1 MSRVSKRSF
10 EFSSKKR
17 ELLEALL
24 QEEGVNLSSAQ
35 KISRRREVDSLPLSF
50 AQQRLWFLNQLE
62 PDSPFYNVPA
72 ALRLSGPLNVAA
84 LEQSINEIIRRH
96 ESLRTT
102 YAAVDGT
109 PVQIIA
115 PNLTLRLP
123 IIDLKHLPE
132 SRREAETLRLVTEK
146 ARLPFDLAHGPLI
159 RATLLRLDEAEHVLL
174 STIHHIAADG
184 WSTGVF
190 SRELGVLYETFSQSK
205 SSPLQELPIQYA
217 DYAVWQR
224 QWLRDEVLEKQ
235 LSYWKEKLAGAPAVL
250 ELPTDRPHPFVQS
263 YRGAKQRLNL
273 SKNVTE
279 GIKRLSQREGTTLFM
294 TLLATFQML
303 LMRYTSQDDIVVG
316 TPIAGR
322 SQAETENLIGF
333 FVNTLALRTDLS
345 GDPSFKELLARVKE
359 VTLGAYTHQDVP
371 FEKLVE
377 ELQPER
383 TLSRTPLFQVM
394 FGLQNI
400 PGQASELSGLRLTG
414 LPLDIGK
421 SQFDLSLFTFE
432 GAEGL
437 SCVLEYS
444 TDLFDAST
452 MIRMLGHFERLLEG
466 IAADPE
472 QRLSKLPLLS
482 EAERHQLLV
491 EWNDTATEYP
501 KNKTIHELFEAQV
514 EQRPDAVA
522 VVFEDQ
528 QLTYCELNQRANQV
542 AHYLRARDVKPEVR
556 VGVLMERSAE
566 MVVGIL
572 GILKAGGAYVPLD
585 PAYPQE
591 RLQFMLE
598 DAQVPMLVTQER
610 LVESL
615 PQHAAEVVCVDRD
628 WEVIA
633 QESAENPA
641 SRTSAENLAY
651 VIYTSGSTGRPKGV
665 AIEHHSTVTLL
676 HWARDIYSPEQL
688 AGVLAATSI
697 CFDLSVFELFVPLSC
712 GGTIILAENALQ
724 LPTLPAAEQVTLINT
739 VPSAIAELVRIG
751 GVPASV
757 RTVNL
762 AGEPLQTQLVQQIY
776 RQDTIRQVFD
786 LYGPS
791 EDTTYS
797 TFTLRSATGRATIG
811 RPIASTEI
819 YILDGGMNPVPVG
832 VPGELYIGG
841 DGLAR
846 GYLNRPDLTAEKFI
860 RHP

>member
-1 MSRVSKRSF
+1 MSRLSKRSF

-35 KISRRREVDSLPLSF
+35 KISRRREADSLPLSF

-102 YAAVDGT
+102 FAAVDGT
-109 PVQIIA
+109 PVQVIA
-115 PNLTLRLP
+115 PTLTLTLP
-123 IIDLKHLPE
+123 IIDLEYLPE

-159 RATLLRLDEAEHVLL
+159 RATLLRLDEEDHVLL

-190 SRELGVLYETFSQSK
+190 FRELGVLYETFSQNK
-205 SSPLQELPIQYA
+205 SSPLAELPIQYA

-224 QWLRDEVLEKQ
+224 EWLRDEVLEEQ
-235 LSYWKEKLAGAPAVL
+235 LSYWKEKLAGAPAVI

-263 YRGAKQRLNL
+263 YQGAKQRLTL

-294 TLLATFQML
+294 TLLAAFQTL

-345 GDPSFKELLARVKE
+345 GDPSFKEMLARVKE

-394 FGLQNI
+394 FGLHNM
-400 PGQASELSGLRLTG
+400 PGQASELSGLKLSG

-421 SQFDLSLFTFE
+421 SQFDLSLFMFE

-437 SCVLEYS
+437 SCVFEYS

-452 MIRMLGHFERLLEG
+452 VRRMLGHFERLLGG
-466 IAADPE
+466 IVADPD
-472 QRLSKLPLLS
+472 QRLSGLPLLS
-482 EAERHQLLV
+482 EAERYQLVV
-491 EWNDTATEYP
+491 EWNATQAGYP
-501 KNKTIHELFEAQV
+501 QNQCAHHLFETQAAQTP
-514 EQRPDAVA
+514 EAVA
-522 VVFEDQ
+522 VTFDLQ
-528 QLTYCELNQRANQV
+528 QLT
-542 AHYLRARDVKPEVR
+542 
-556 VGVLMERSAE
+556 
-566 MVVGIL
+566 
-572 GILKAGGAYVPLD
+572 
-585 PAYPQE
+585 
-591 RLQFMLE
+591 
-598 DAQVPMLVTQER
+598 
-610 LVESL
+610 
-615 PQHAAEVVCVDRD
+615 
-628 WEVIA
+628 
-633 QESAENPA
+633 
-641 SRTSAENLAY
+641 
-651 VIYTSGSTGRPKGV
+651 
-665 AIEHHSTVTLL
+665 
-676 HWARDIYSPEQL
+676 
-688 AGVLAATSI
+688 
-697 CFDLSVFELFVPLSC
+697 
-712 GGTIILAENALQ
+712 
-724 LPTLPAAEQVTLINT
+724 
-739 VPSAIAELVRIG
+739 
-751 GVPASV
+751 
-757 RTVNL
+757 
-762 AGEPLQTQLVQQIY
+762 
-776 RQDTIRQVFD
+776 
-786 LYGPS
+786 
-791 EDTTYS
+791 
-797 TFTLRSATGRATIG
+797 
-811 RPIASTEI
+811 
-819 YILDGGMNPVPVG
+819 
-832 VPGELYIGG
+832 
-841 DGLAR
+841 
-846 GYLNRPDLTAEKFI
+846 
-860 RHP
+860 